1 MACCFGAAGG
11 AVDAERVLLVTH
23 SLTRSL
29 SAALCCAPPP
39 PPPVSC
45 RPSANV
51 RGSVGLPTPGTQVV
65 VVDPTTHSRLPDGQ
79 QGLLLA
85 AGPGVMAG
93 YWRDAG
99 ATRKAFVDGWF
110 NTGE

>member
-1 MACCFGAAGG
+1 M
-11 AVDAERVLLVTH
+11 LLATH
-23 SLTRSL
+23 SSL
-29 SAALCCAPPP
+29 SLLPFAALLS
-39 PPPVSC
+39 PPPVPSC

-65 VVDPTTHSRLPDGQ
+65 VVDPTTHARLPDGQ

-110 NTGE
+110 DTGE